1 MFRQHRGW
9 LIISRN
15 METKTITINGKQ
27 VTLGYC
33 YATEI
38 AFQTLAEENI
48 QTFLQAAVQ
57 AVDKKQMP
65 DIRKSIFLILASIS
79 SYYESKGEPFPIE
92 DKDLMYSTDPETL
105 GLALGTVIS
114 LWAKFYKIPTGEPE
128 PKKGTKGKN

>member
-1 MFRQHRGW
+1 
-9 LIISRN
+9 

-57 AVDKKQMP
+57 AVDQKQMP

-105 GLALGTVIS
+105 GIALGTVIS
-114 LWAKFYKIPTGEPE
+114 LWAKFYKIPTGEPA
-128 PKKGTKGKN
+128 PKKGTKEKN

>member
-1 MFRQHRGW
+1 M
-9 LIISRN
+9 N
-15 METKTITINGKQ
+15 TKTIEINGKQ

-38 AFQTLAEENI
+38 GFQTLAEENI
-48 QTFLQAAVQ
+48 QAFLQSAVQ
-57 AVDKKQMP
+57 AVSQQQML

-79 SYYESKGEPFPIE
+79 SYYESQGEPLPIE
-92 DKDLMYSTDPETL
+92 DKDLMYNTDPQTL

-114 LWAKFYKIPTGEPE
+114 LWAEFYKVPVGEPA

>member
-57 AVDKKQMP
+57 AVDQKQMP

-114 LWAKFYKIPTGEPE
+114 LWANFYKIPTGEPA